1 MSFCRARAKL
11 RPQKSLPLRIQLDS
25 QTEIPLCCTGMNF
38 SAVPHS
44 SSLGKALRLPLRLIP
59 ADAVLPV
66 LQGPLRGMKWIS
78 GSSNH
83 GCWLGSYEYH
93 KQRLFDAAIKRKSV
107 VWDIGANVGLYSLV
121 ASRKAMRV
129 IAVEPMLE
137 NVSYLE
143 RHILL
148 NGIRN
153 IEVLVAAVGRECGR
167 ESFCRGD
174 NRSTG
179 HLAPN
184 PFMVDVVT
192 LDSMLVKFGAPDVIK
207 MDVEGAEYLALQG
220 AERCLAG
227 NPIIFLATHS
237 AALAAKCSDLFASAG
252 YVSTVVAEDEFVFS
266 RRYA

>member
-1 MSFCRARAKL
+1 
-11 RPQKSLPLRIQLDS
+11 
-25 QTEIPLCCTGMNF
+25 MNF

-44 SSLGKALRLPLRLIP
+44 STLGRALRLPLRLIP
-59 ADAVLPV
+59 ADAVLRV

-78 GSSNH
+78 GSGNH
-83 GCWLGSYEYH
+83 GCWLGSYEHH
-93 KQRLFDAAIKRKSV
+93 KQRLFYAAIERKSV

-143 RHILL
+143 RHISL

-167 ESFCRGD
+167 RSFCGGD

-179 HLAPN
+179 HLAPGRLE
-184 PFMVDVVT
+184 VDVVT
-192 LDSMLVKFGAPDVIK
+192 LDSMCAKFGTPDVIK
-207 MDVEGAEYLALQG
+207 MDVEGAEYMALQG
-220 AERCLAG
+220 AERCLTG
-227 NPIIFLATHS
+227 NPLIFLATHS
-237 AALAAKCSDLFASAG
+237 ATLAAQCSDLLHLAG
-252 YVSTVVAEDEFVFS
+252 YVSTVVDEDEFVFS
-266 RRYA
+266 RRNA

>member
-1 MSFCRARAKL
+1 M
-11 RPQKSLPLRIQLDS
+11 I
-25 QTEIPLCCTGMNF
+25 F
-38 SAVPHS
+38 SPVPHS
-44 SSLGKALRLPLRLIP
+44 SSFGRALRLPLRFAP
-59 ADAVLPV
+59 AAAVLPV

-78 GSSNH
+78 GSGNH
-83 GCWLGSYEYH
+83 GCWLGSYEHH
-93 KQRLFDAAIKRKSV
+93 KQRLFYAAIERKSV

-143 RHILL
+143 RHISL

-153 IEVLVAAVGRECGR
+153 IEVVAAAVARECGQA
-167 ESFCRGD
+167 SFTAGD

-179 HLAPN
+179 HLAAGPLK
-184 PFMVDVVT
+184 VDVIT
-192 LDSMLVKFGAPDVIK
+192 LDSMLLKFGAPDVIK

-227 NPIIFLATHS
+227 CPIIFLATHS
-237 AALAAKCSDLFASAG
+237 ATLAAQCSDLLHRAG
-252 YVSTVVAEDEFVFS
+252 YVSTAVADNEFVFS
-266 RRYA
+266 RRNA